1 MPISLRLERDL
12 EERINRTAHLLRIS
26 KTEVIKKSL
35 QKFLSEI
42 NMEGKASFYDFYM
55 QLEGEVPGSGHGSL
69 SVDHQKEVL
78 LRIKDR
84 S

>member
-12 EERINRTAHLLRIS
+12 EERVNRTAHLLRIS

-42 NMEGKASFYDFYM
+42 NMEDKASFYDFYK

-69 SVDHQKEVL
+69 SVDHRKEVL
-78 LRIKDR
+78 LRLKDR
-84 S
+84 A